1 MDLIHAQQGEY
12 LVVTV
17 NAMRI
22 DASAALEFKDSMN
35 TIDESNSKILLNLEQ
50 IEFIDSSGLDA
61 IISVMKHMGKERKM
75 DLCAITPTVEKV
87 FRLMR
92 MDSIFSIYAKL
103 EQAVSDQKRQDSELS
118 NNLIRFQLRTSE
130 NFDAVRIGLG
140 RFIHVLE
147 TLNTQIDLGKVELVL
162 AEVLNNIAEH
172 GGRESLN
179 HPISLKWHT
188 SDRLCINVI
197 NAGRCIPTGTITN
210 AQMPNLD
217 TEIDNLPEGGFG
229 WALVDILCSKVR
241 SKRRGSLN
249 TLRLN
254 FPKK

>member
-50 IEFIDSSGLDA
+50 VEFIDSSGLDA
-61 IISVMKHMGKERKM
+61 IISVMKHMGKECKT

-147 TLNTQIDLGKVELVL
+147 TLNTQIDLG
-162 AEVLNNIAEH
+162 
-172 GGRESLN
+172 
-179 HPISLKWHT
+179 
-188 SDRLCINVI
+188 
-197 NAGRCIPTGTITN
+197 
-210 AQMPNLD
+210 
-217 TEIDNLPEGGFG
+217 
-229 WALVDILCSKVR
+229 
-241 SKRRGSLN
+241 
-249 TLRLN
+249 
-254 FPKK
+254 

>member
-35 TIDESNSKILLNLEQ
+35 TIYESNSKILLNLEQ

-92 MDSIFSIYAKL
+92 MDSIFQST
-103 EQAVSDQKRQDSELS
+103 RNLS
-118 NNLIRFQLRTSE
+118 KPFRT
-130 NFDAVRIGLG
+130 
-140 RFIHVLE
+140 
-147 TLNTQIDLGKVELVL
+147 K
-162 AEVLNNIAEH
+162 
-172 GGRESLN
+172 
-179 HPISLKWHT
+179 
-188 SDRLCINVI
+188 SDRIAN
-197 NAGRCIPTGTITN
+197 
-210 AQMPNLD
+210 
-217 TEIDNLPEGGFG
+217 
-229 WALVDILCSKVR
+229 
-241 SKRRGSLN
+241 
-249 TLRLN
+249 
-254 FPKK
+254 

>member
-50 IEFIDSSGLDA
+50 VEFIDSSGLDA

-92 MDSIFSIYAKL
+92 MDSIFF
-103 EQAVSDQKRQDSELS
+103 
-118 NNLIRFQLRTSE
+118 NLR
-130 NFDAVRIGLG
+130 
-140 RFIHVLE
+140 E
-147 TLNTQIDLGKVELVL
+147 T
-162 AEVLNNIAEH
+162 
-172 GGRESLN
+172 
-179 HPISLKWHT
+179 
-188 SDRLCINVI
+188 
-197 NAGRCIPTGTITN
+197 
-210 AQMPNLD
+210 
-217 TEIDNLPEGGFG
+217 
-229 WALVDILCSKVR
+229 
-241 SKRRGSLN
+241 
-249 TLRLN
+249 
-254 FPKK
+254 